1 MKAIINGK
9 ILLPDGVVSGKAL
22 LFDRAVTGLS
32 DTVPADC
39 ETIDA
44 QGLYVSPGFVD
55 VHIHG
60 YLGEDASDGSL
71 DGLRRMA
78 RGILQNG
85 VTSFLP
91 TTMTVALE
99 ELTRAFETIRAFM
112 AESAQP
118 DFDGARALGCHAEGP
133 FINPAKKGAQ
143 AGSAILS
150 PDASRLLPWRD
161 TLRLVTLAPE
171 MPGGMD
177 CVRALLAAGIA
188 VSIGHT
194 NANGD
199 TCYAALE
206 AGADHFTHT
215 FNAMSPL
222 THRGVGAAGAA
233 LASDAYAE
241 LIADGFHVDAR
252 LFPLMRRAK
261 GERLVLITDCTRAGG
276 MQDGQYTLGG
286 QPIFVHG
293 VECRLADGT
302 IAGSVL
308 RMNDAVRNYCVH
320 GGAPL
325 YQAVHCAALTP
336 ARSIGMQAR
345 KGSLEAG
352 KDADILLIDK
362 DMRVHAVWTDGQ
374 RRL

>member
-1 MKAIINGK
+1 
-9 ILLPDGVVSGKAL
+9 
-22 LFDRAVTGLS
+22 
-32 DTVPADC
+32 
-39 ETIDA
+39 
-44 QGLYVSPGFVD
+44 
-55 VHIHG
+55 
-60 YLGEDASDGSL
+60 
-71 DGLRRMA
+71 
-78 RGILQNG
+78 
-85 VTSFLP
+85 
-91 TTMTVALE
+91 
-99 ELTRAFETIRAFM
+99 
-112 AESAQP
+112 
-118 DFDGARALGCHAEGP
+118 
-133 FINPAKKGAQ
+133 
-143 AGSAILS
+143 
-150 PDASRLLPWRD
+150 
-161 TLRLVTLAPE
+161 
-171 MPGGMD
+171 
-177 CVRALLAAGIA
+177 
-188 VSIGHT
+188 
-194 NANGD
+194 
-199 TCYAALE
+199 
-206 AGADHFTHT
+206 
-215 FNAMSPL
+215 MSPL

>member
-1 MKAIINGK
+1 
-9 ILLPDGVVSGKAL
+9 
-22 LFDRAVTGLS
+22 
-32 DTVPADC
+32 
-39 ETIDA
+39 
-44 QGLYVSPGFVD
+44 
-55 VHIHG
+55 
-60 YLGEDASDGSL
+60 
-71 DGLRRMA
+71 
-78 RGILQNG
+78 
-85 VTSFLP
+85 
-91 TTMTVALE
+91 MT
-99 ELTRAFETIRAFM
+99 
-112 AESAQP
+112 
-118 DFDGARALGCHAEGP
+118 ARALGCHAEGP

-143 AGSAILS
+143 AGSAILP
-150 PDASRLLPWRD
+150 PDAERLLPWRD

-171 MPGGMD
+171 MPGGLD
-177 CVRALLAAGIA
+177 CVRALRAAGVA

-194 NANGD
+194 NADGD

-206 AGADHFTHT
+206 AGADRFTHT

-336 ARSIGMQAR
+336 ARSIGMQVR

-362 DMRVHAVWTDGQ
+362 DVRVHAVWTDGQ

>member
-91 TTMTVALE
+91 TTMTVAWE

-177 CVRALLAAGIA
+177 CVRALRAAGIA

-194 NANGD
+194 NADGD

-206 AGADHFTHT
+206 AG
-215 FNAMSPL
+215 
-222 THRGVGAAGAA
+222 RGAG
-233 LASDAYAE
+233 L
-241 LIADGFHVDAR
+241 
-252 LFPLMRRAK
+252 
-261 GERLVLITDCTRAGG
+261 
-276 MQDGQYTLGG
+276 
-286 QPIFVHG
+286 
-293 VECRLADGT
+293 
-302 IAGSVL
+302 
-308 RMNDAVRNYCVH
+308 
-320 GGAPL
+320 
-325 YQAVHCAALTP
+325 
-336 ARSIGMQAR
+336 
-345 KGSLEAG
+345 
-352 KDADILLIDK
+352 
-362 DMRVHAVWTDGQ
+362 
-374 RRL
+374 